1 MVCFHTIACL
11 LFYCLK
17 YLKTQLYSERSQVV
31 TINDICQFMEKFAPT
46 QLAEDWDNVGLLVG
60 DRTLSIER
68 VMTCLTVTPET
79 VDEAVQRKA
88 DLIVTHHPM
97 PFRPMKRLTTDTI
110 TGGIVWQ
117 LARAGISIYSPHT
130 GFDSAE
136 NGINQNLGIRLGL
149 EGLEPLIPQ
158 EGGVQTIGAG
168 RLGRLQEP
176 QALAKFVSSI
186 KLNLSIDSVRV
197 VNADGSPV
205 QRVAIAC
212 GSGGSFLG
220 KAKARGCD
228 ALVTGEATFHTC
240 LEARARGM
248 SLVLLG
254 HFASERFAVETLAES
269 LSASFES
276 TEIWSSTTE
285 RDPLSLM

>member
-1 MVCFHTIACL
+1 MA
-11 LFYCLK
+11 
-17 YLKTQLYSERSQVV
+17 

-46 QLAEDWDNVGLLVG
+46 QLAEDWDNVGLLIG
-60 DRTLSIER
+60 DRTQSIER
-68 VMTCLTVTPET
+68 VMTCLTVTPRT
-79 VDEAVQRKA
+79 VAEAVQRRA
-88 DLIVTHHPM
+88 DLIVTHHPI

-117 LARAGISIYSPHT
+117 LARAGISVYSPHT

-136 NGINQNLGIRLGL
+136 NGINQSLGIRLGL

-158 EGGVQTIGAG
+158 EDGVQAIGAG
-168 RLGRLQEP
+168 RLGQLQES
-176 QALAKFVSSI
+176 QTLAEFVSSI
-186 KLNLSIDSVRV
+186 KLSLSIDSIRV
-197 VNADGSPV
+197 VNSEDSSV
-205 QRVAIAC
+205 KRVAIAC

-228 ALVTGEATFHTC
+228 TLVTGEATFHTC
-240 LEARARGM
+240 LEAEARGM

-254 HFASERFAVETLAES
+254 HFASERFAVETLAE
-269 LSASFES
+269 LLKVSFES
-276 TEIWSSTTE
+276 TEIWSSATE

>member
-1 MVCFHTIACL
+1 MA
-11 LFYCLK
+11 
-17 YLKTQLYSERSQVV
+17 

-60 DRTLSIER
+60 DRTLSVER

-79 VDEAVQRKA
+79 VSEAIQRRV

-110 TGGIVWQ
+110 AEGIVWQ
-117 LARAGISIYSPHT
+117 LARAGISVYSPHT

-149 EGLEPLIPQ
+149 EELESLIPN
-158 EGGVQTIGAG
+158 EDGVQNNGAG
-168 RLGRLQEP
+168 RLGRLPAP
-176 QALAKFVSSI
+176 QTLDEFVSAL
-186 KLNLSIDSVRV
+186 KLNLSIESVQV
-197 VNADGSPV
+197 VNANGSPV
-205 QRVAIAC
+205 ERVAIAC

-228 ALVTGEATFHTC
+228 TFVTGEATFHTS
-240 LEARARGM
+240 LEAEASGM
-248 SLVLLG
+248 SMVLLG
-254 HFASERFAVETLAES
+254 HFASERFAIESLAE
-269 LSASFES
+269 LLGKSFGS
-276 TEIWSSTTE
+276 TEIWASTTE
-285 RDPLSLM
+285 RDPLSWM

>member
-1 MVCFHTIACL
+1 MA
-11 LFYCLK
+11 
-17 YLKTQLYSERSQVV
+17 

-46 QLAEDWDNVGLLVG
+46 QLAEDWDNVGLLIG
-60 DRTLSIER
+60 DRTQSIER
-68 VMTCLTVTPET
+68 VMTCLTVTPRT
-79 VDEAVQRKA
+79 VAEAVQRRA
-88 DLIVTHHPM
+88 DLIVTHHPI

-117 LARAGISIYSPHT
+117 LARAGISVYSPHT

-136 NGINQNLGIRLGL
+136 NGINQSLGIRLGL

-158 EGGVQTIGAG
+158 EDGVQAVGAG
-168 RLGRLQEP
+168 RLGQLQES
-176 QALAKFVSSI
+176 QTLAEFVSSI
-186 KLNLSIDSVRV
+186 KLSLSIDSIRV
-197 VNADGSPV
+197 VNSEDSSV
-205 QRVAIAC
+205 KRVAIAC

-228 ALVTGEATFHTC
+228 TLVTGEATFHTC
-240 LEARARGM
+240 LEAEARGM

-254 HFASERFAVETLAES
+254 HFASERFAVETLAE
-269 LSASFES
+269 LLKVSFES
-276 TEIWSSTTE
+276 TEIWSSATE

>member
-1 MVCFHTIACL
+1 VA
-11 LFYCLK
+11 
-17 YLKTQLYSERSQVV
+17 

-60 DRTLSIER
+60 DRALPIER

-79 VDEAVQRKA
+79 VAEAVQRRA

-117 LARAGISIYSPHT
+117 LARAGISVYSPHT

-149 EGLEPLIPQ
+149 GELESLIPQ
-158 EGGVQTIGAG
+158 EDGVQTIGAG
-168 RLGRLQEP
+168 RLGRLPAP
-176 QALAKFVSSI
+176 QTLAEFVSGV
-186 KLNLSIDSVRV
+186 KLNLSIESVRV
-197 VNADGSPV
+197 VNAHRSPV

-228 ALVTGEATFHTC
+228 TLVTGEATFHTC
-240 LEARARGM
+240 LEAQARGV

-269 LSASFES
+269 LGASFES
-276 TEIWSSTTE
+276 VEIWASATE
-285 RDPLSLM
+285 RDPLSWM

>member
-1 MVCFHTIACL
+1 MA
-11 LFYCLK
+11 
-17 YLKTQLYSERSQVV
+17 

-46 QLAEDWDNVGLLVG
+46 QLAEDWDNVGLLIG
-60 DRTLSIER
+60 DRTQSIER
-68 VMTCLTVTPET
+68 VMTCLTVTPRT
-79 VDEAVQRKA
+79 VAEAVQRRA
-88 DLIVTHHPM
+88 DLIVTHHPI

-117 LARAGISIYSPHT
+117 LARAGISVYSPHT

-136 NGINQNLGIRLGL
+136 NGINQSLGIRLGL

-158 EGGVQTIGAG
+158 EDGVQAIGAG
-168 RLGRLQEP
+168 RLGRLQES
-176 QALAKFVSSI
+176 QTLAEFVSSI
-186 KLNLSIDSVRV
+186 KLSLSIDSIRV
-197 VNADGSPV
+197 VNSEDSSV
-205 QRVAIAC
+205 KRVAIAC

-228 ALVTGEATFHTC
+228 TLVTGEATFHTC
-240 LEARARGM
+240 LEAEARGM

-254 HFASERFAVETLAES
+254 HFASERFAVETLAE
-269 LSASFES
+269 LLKISFES

>member
-1 MVCFHTIACL
+1 MA
-11 LFYCLK
+11 
-17 YLKTQLYSERSQVV
+17 

-46 QLAEDWDNVGLLVG
+46 QLAEDWDNVGLLIG
-60 DRTLSIER
+60 DRTQSIER
-68 VMTCLTVTPET
+68 VMTCLTVTPRT
-79 VDEAVQRKA
+79 VAEAVQRRA
-88 DLIVTHHPM
+88 DLIVTHHPI

-117 LARAGISIYSPHT
+117 LARAGISVYSPHT

-136 NGINQNLGIRLGL
+136 NGINQSLGIRLGL

-158 EGGVQTIGAG
+158 EDGVQAIGAG
-168 RLGRLQEP
+168 RLGQLQES
-176 QALAKFVSSI
+176 QTLAEFVSSI
-186 KLNLSIDSVRV
+186 KLSLSIDSIRV
-197 VNADGSPV
+197 VNSEDSSV
-205 QRVAIAC
+205 KRVAIAC

-228 ALVTGEATFHTC
+228 TLVTGEATFHTC
-240 LEARARGM
+240 LEAEARGM

-254 HFASERFAVETLAES
+254 HFASERFAVETLAE
-269 LSASFES
+269 LLKISFES
-276 TEIWSSTTE
+276 TEIWSSATE